1 MLTLARAV
9 RNLGDPW
16 ECTMLGQMGHLVC
29 GYSLLRRVSDMPRP
43 LVKKFIYQI
52 WKENEYKIIQQELF
66 KDMVFSTTLKWRQRN
81 YLPLTCHATSII
93 GPQAS
98 AVGQILGDGKRPNEK
113 EWDSLASQVAAATSF
128 YLWPLLI
135 IDSKCPLCKALLSWA
150 PDFSKVMS
158 TSPSF
163 LIGSYFQ

>member
-1 MLTLARAV
+1 MYYARTNGSFSLWLLSSYKSFRYAQA
-9 RNLGDPW
+9 
-16 ECTMLGQMGHLVC
+16 LGQKIYLSDLERKWVQNNPDKSCLKIWYFQPPLSEDRGIIYL
-29 GYSLLRRVSDMPRP
+29 SRVM
-43 LVKKFIYQI
+43 
-52 WKENEYKIIQQELF
+52 
-66 KDMVFSTTLKWRQRN
+66 
-81 YLPLTCHATSII
+81 HAPSII

-135 IDSKCPLCKALLSWA
+135 IASKCPLCKALLSWA